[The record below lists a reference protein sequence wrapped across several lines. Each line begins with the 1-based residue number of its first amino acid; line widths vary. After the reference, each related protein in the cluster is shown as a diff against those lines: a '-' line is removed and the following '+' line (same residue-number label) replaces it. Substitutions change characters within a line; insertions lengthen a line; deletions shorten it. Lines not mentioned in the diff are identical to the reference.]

1 MKNYINDQLLYDK
14 VSKKF
19 SEVVNKPL
27 FVVHPEEDL
36 WYTYYNN
43 LPEENRVQ
51 FNCNTCKKFIRKYGN
66 ICTIDDN
73 YNLKSALWDIDVDN
87 VSEYFKNSVKSLK
100 RAVEQASII
109 SVFISN
115 IYIYIKAN

>member
-27 FVVHPEEDL
+27 FVVYPEEDL

-43 LPEENRVQ
+43 LPEENRAQ

-73 YNLKSALWDIDVDN
+73 
-87 VSEYFKNSVKSLK
+87 
-100 RAVEQASII
+100 
-109 SVFISN
+109 
-115 IYIYIKAN
+115 